1 MIIKYIIAILLF
13 SAIILFHELGHFLLA
28 KWNGIEV
35 IEFSLGMGPRLL
47 SHVWGDTRYSLKLLP
62 IGGSCQMV
70 GEEEASD
77 SEGAFGN
84 KSVWARIAVV
94 AAGPVFNF
102 ILAWVLA
109 LIIVGSVGYDNTM
122 VDIIPD
128 SAAAEAGMEDGDQII
143 SINGS
148 RTWLYREVSLYSSLH
163 QGQTATVVFERNGE
177 KQTVVLTP
185 KQSDTGAYLYGFSR
199 TVQREK
205 GGALETVG
213 YSCAEI
219 RYWLK
224 ATVESLKM
232 LIGGQVG
239 LEEMSGPVGIVS
251 TIGDTYK
258 ESRVDGWYYVTMNM
272 IMIAILLSV
281 NLGVMNLLPIPALDG
296 GRLVFLILEAIRG
309 KAIPQEKESMVH
321 FTGFVLLMGLMAV
334 ILFSDLHK
342 LFIK

>member
-1 MIIKYIIAILLF
+1 MSYILALIIF
-13 SAIILFHELGHFLLA
+13 SAIVIFHELGHFLLA

-77 SEGAFGN
+77 SAGAFGN

-272 IMIAILLSV
+272 IMIAIFLSV

>member
-1 MIIKYIIAILLF
+1 MSYILALIIF
-13 SAIILFHELGHFLLA
+13 SAIVIFHELGHFLLA

-199 TVQREK
+199 TVQRDK

>member
-1 MIIKYIIAILLF
+1 MSYILALIIF
-13 SAIILFHELGHFLLA
+13 SAIVIFHELGHFLLA

-109 LIIVGSVGYDNTM
+109 LIIVGSVGYDNTK

-148 RTWLYREVSLYSSLH
+148 RTFLYREVSLYSSLH

-199 TVQREK
+199 TIQREK

>member
-1 MIIKYIIAILLF
+1 MSYILALIIF
-13 SAIILFHELGHFLLA
+13 SAIVIFHELGHFLLA

-70 GEEEASD
+70 EEASD

-232 LIGGQVG
+232 LIGGQVR

>member
-1 MIIKYIIAILLF
+1 MSYILALIIF
-13 SAIILFHELGHFLLA
+13 SAIVIFHELGHFLLA

-77 SEGAFGN
+77 SAGAFGN

-128 SAAAEAGMEDGDQII
+128 SAAAEAGMADGDQII

-148 RTWLYREVSLYSSLH
+148 STWLYREVSLYSSLH

>member
-1 MIIKYIIAILLF
+1 MSYILALIIF
-13 SAIILFHELGHFLLA
+13 SAIVIFHELGHFLLA

-77 SEGAFGN
+77 SAGAFGN

-109 LIIVGSVGYDNTM
+109 LIIVGSVGYDNTK

-272 IMIAILLSV
+272 IMIAIFLSV

>member
-1 MIIKYIIAILLF
+1 MSYILALIIF
-13 SAIILFHELGHFLLA
+13 SAIVIFHEFGHFLLA

-258 ESRVDGWYYVTMNM
+258 ESRVDGWYYVIMNM

-342 LFIK
+342 LFFK

>member
-1 MIIKYIIAILLF
+1 MSYILALIIF
-13 SAIILFHELGHFLLA
+13 SAIVIFHELGHFLLA

-77 SEGAFGN
+77 SAGAFGN

-148 RTWLYREVSLYSSLH
+148 RTWLYREVSLYSSFH

-232 LIGGQVG
+232 LIGGQVR

-272 IMIAILLSV
+272 IMIAIFLSV

>member
-1 MIIKYIIAILLF
+1 MSYILALIIF
-13 SAIILFHELGHFLLA
+13 SAIVIFHELGHFLLA

-128 SAAAEAGMEDGDQII
+128 SAAAEVGMEDGDQII

-148 RTWLYREVSLYSSLH
+148 RTFLYREVSLYSSLH
-163 QGQTATVVFERNGE
+163 QGQTATVVYERNGE

-185 KQSDTGAYLYGFSR
+185 KKSDTGAYLYGFSR

-342 LFIK
+342 LFM

>member
-1 MIIKYIIAILLF
+1 MSYILALIIF
-13 SAIILFHELGHFLLA
+13 SAIVIFHELGHFLLA

-109 LIIVGSVGYDNTM
+109 LIIVGSVGYDDTM

-205 GGALETVG
+205 GGVLETVG

-272 IMIAILLSV
+272 IMIAIFLSV

>member
-1 MIIKYIIAILLF
+1 MSYILALIIF
-13 SAIILFHELGHFLLA
+13 SAIVIFHEFGHFLLA

-77 SEGAFGN
+77 SAGAFGN

-272 IMIAILLSV
+272 IMIAIFLSV

-342 LFIK
+342 FFIK

>member
-1 MIIKYIIAILLF
+1 MSYILALIIF
-13 SAIILFHELGHFLLA
+13 SAIVIFHELGHFLLA

-232 LIGGQVG
+232 LIDGQVG

>member
-1 MIIKYIIAILLF
+1 MSYILALIIF
-13 SAIILFHELGHFLLA
+13 SAIVIFHELGHFLLA

-77 SEGAFGN
+77 SAGAFGN

-321 FTGFVLLMGLMAV
+321 FTGFVLLRGLMAV

>member
-1 MIIKYIIAILLF
+1 MSYILALIIF
-13 SAIILFHELGHFLLA
+13 SAIVIFHELGHFLLA

-109 LIIVGSVGYDNTM
+109 LIIVGRVGYDNTM

-177 KQTVVLTP
+177 EQTVVLTP

>member
-1 MIIKYIIAILLF
+1 MSYILALIIF
-13 SAIILFHELGHFLLA
+13 SAIVIFHELGHFLLA

-232 LIGGQVG
+232 LIGGQGG

>member
-1 MIIKYIIAILLF
+1 MSYILALIIF
-13 SAIILFHELGHFLLA
+13 SAIVIFHELGHFLLA

-77 SEGAFGN
+77 SAGAFGN

-185 KQSDTGAYLYGFSR
+185 KQSDTGAYLYGFSK

-272 IMIAILLSV
+272 IMIAIFLSV

>member
-1 MIIKYIIAILLF
+1 MSYILALIIF
-13 SAIILFHELGHFLLA
+13 SAIVIFHELGHFLLA

-109 LIIVGSVGYDNTM
+109 LIIVGSVGYDNTK

-163 QGQTATVVFERNGE
+163 QGETATVVYERNGK

-185 KQSDTGAYLYGFSR
+185 KKSDTGAYLYGFSR

-334 ILFSDLHK
+334 ILFSDLRK
-342 LFIK
+342 LFM

>member
-1 MIIKYIIAILLF
+1 MSYILALIIF
-13 SAIILFHELGHFLLA
+13 SAIVIFHELGHFLLA

-77 SEGAFGN
+77 SAGAFGN

-177 KQTVVLTP
+177 KHTVVLTP

>member
-1 MIIKYIIAILLF
+1 
-13 SAIILFHELGHFLLA
+13 
-28 KWNGIEV
+28 
-35 IEFSLGMGPRLL
+35 
-47 SHVWGDTRYSLKLLP
+47 
-62 IGGSCQMV
+62 MV

-77 SEGAFGN
+77 SAGAFGN

-94 AAGPVFNF
+94 AAGPIFNF

-148 RTWLYREVSLYSSLH
+148 RTFLYREVSLYSSLH
-163 QGQTATVVFERNGE
+163 QGQTATVVYERNGE

-185 KQSDTGAYLYGFSR
+185 KKSDTGAYLYGFSR

-205 GGALETVG
+205 GGVLETVG

>member
-1 MIIKYIIAILLF
+1 MSYILALIIF
-13 SAIILFHELGHFLLA
+13 SAIVIFHELGHFLLA

-77 SEGAFGN
+77 SAGAFGN

-251 TIGDTYK
+251 TIGDIYK

>member
-1 MIIKYIIAILLF
+1 MSYILALIIF
-13 SAIILFHELGHFLLA
+13 SAIVIFHELGHFLLA

-77 SEGAFGN
+77 SAGAFGN

-232 LIGGQVG
+232 LIGGQVR

-272 IMIAILLSV
+272 IMIAIFLSV

-321 FTGFVLLMGLMAV
+321 FAGFVLLMGLMAV

>member
-1 MIIKYIIAILLF
+1 MSYILALIIF
-13 SAIILFHELGHFLLA
+13 SAIVIFHELGHFLLA

-77 SEGAFGN
+77 SASAFGN

>member
-1 MIIKYIIAILLF
+1 MSYILALIIF
-13 SAIILFHELGHFLLA
+13 SAIVIFHELGHFLLA

-163 QGQTATVVFERNGE
+163 QGQAATVVFERNGE

>member
-1 MIIKYIIAILLF
+1 MSYILALIIF
-13 SAIILFHELGHFLLA
+13 SAIVIFHEFGHFLLA

-272 IMIAILLSV
+272 IMIAIFLSV

>member
-1 MIIKYIIAILLF
+1 MSYILALIIF
-13 SAIILFHELGHFLLA
+13 SAIVIFHELGHFLMA

-177 KQTVVLTP
+177 KQTVELTP

-251 TIGDTYK
+251 TIGDTYR

>member
-1 MIIKYIIAILLF
+1 MSYILALIIF
-13 SAIILFHELGHFLLA
+13 SAIVIFHELGHFLLA

-77 SEGAFGN
+77 SAGAFGN
-84 KSVWARIAVV
+84 KSVWSRIAVV

-272 IMIAILLSV
+272 IMIAIFLSV

>member
-1 MIIKYIIAILLF
+1 MSYILALIIF
-13 SAIILFHELGHFLLA
+13 SAIVIFHELGHFLLA

-128 SAAAEAGMEDGDQII
+128 SAAAEAGMEGGDQII

>member
-1 MIIKYIIAILLF
+1 MSYILALIIF
-13 SAIILFHELGHFLLA
+13 SAIVIFHELGHFLLA

-239 LEEMSGPVGIVS
+239 LEEMSGPVGIVRP
-251 TIGDTYK
+251 IGDTYK

-321 FTGFVLLMGLMAV
+321 FAGFVLLMGLMAV

>member
-1 MIIKYIIAILLF
+1 MSYILALIIF
-13 SAIILFHELGHFLLA
+13 SAIVIFHELGHFLLA

-122 VDIIPD
+122 VDKIPD

-321 FTGFVLLMGLMAV
+321 FTGVVLLMGLMAV

>member
-1 MIIKYIIAILLF
+1 MSYILALIIF
-13 SAIILFHELGHFLLA
+13 SAIVIFHELGHFLLA

-77 SEGAFGN
+77 SAGAFGN

-94 AAGPVFNF
+94 AAGPIFNF

>member
-1 MIIKYIIAILLF
+1 MSYILALVIF
-13 SAIILFHELGHFLLA
+13 SAIVIFHEFGHFLLA

-77 SEGAFGN
+77 SAGAFGN

-272 IMIAILLSV
+272 IMIAIFLSV

>member
-1 MIIKYIIAILLF
+1 MSYILALIIF
-13 SAIILFHELGHFLLA
+13 SAIVIFHELGHFLLA

-296 GRLVFLILEAIRG
+296 GRLVFLVLEAIRG

>member
-1 MIIKYIIAILLF
+1 MSYILALIIF
-13 SAIILFHELGHFLLA
+13 SAIVIFHEFGHFLLA

-77 SEGAFGN
+77 SAGAFGN

-177 KQTVVLTP
+177 EQTVVLTP

-272 IMIAILLSV
+272 IMIAIFLSV

>member
-1 MIIKYIIAILLF
+1 MSYILALIIF
-13 SAIILFHELGHFLLA
+13 SAIVIFHELGHFLLA

-77 SEGAFGN
+77 SAGAFGN

-94 AAGPVFNF
+94 AAGPAFNF